1 MKQRCST
8 TVLLAGCVLLLAGC
22 PRTTDTVEC
31 PAPGSPTA
39 GTTTPSDTV
48 PGFTPQVPLEPS
60 VRYFPLDAPEGCSQ
74 AVIVQGLPLVHTR
87 QLLPLD
93 AEGKLVGEGSAEQQV
108 TQVLENLK
116 AVLEA
121 SGSGLG
127 KLVRLG
133 VYANS
138 PATVDLLRKQLAGRV
153 DPAARPAISA
163 VVSPLPQA
171 GALVAIDAVAV
182 AVAGGETNTVARTRC
197 DAVAGDDACA
207 DAAVLPPGPVVYLSG
222 QPSKLPVAEAATES
236 LTTLL
241 GVAEQLKLQPQ
252 QVVQLKVFVQP
263 IAAADQVMEQ
273 IRRAFPDQLVPPV
286 SFVEWIASAP
296 VEIEMVVH
304 LPPASA
310 GSSEAVEYYTPP
322 GVKPSPTFSRAALVH
337 TPQQIY
343 ISGLAAAAPGDGQSQ
358 VRDVFEQLKK
368 ILDETG
374 SDLRHLVKATYYVSA
389 NDAATALDKLRP
401 EYYDPARPPAASKV
415 TVHGVGHADRTLS
428 MDMIAVA
435 AGP

>member
-22 PRTTDTVEC
+22 PRTTDTLEC
-31 PAPGSPTA
+31 PAPGRPTG
-39 GTTTPSDTV
+39 GTTTPSDAV
-48 PGFTPQVPLEPS
+48 PDFTPQAAVEPS

-121 SGSGLG
+121 SGSGLD

-133 VYANS
+133 VYADS
-138 PATVDLLRKQLAGRV
+138 PATVDLLRKQLAARI

-163 VVSPLPQA
+163 VVSPLPRA

-182 AVAGGETNTVARTRC
+182 AGSETNTVARTRC
-197 DAVAGDDACA
+197 NAVAGDDACA
-207 DAAVLPPGPVVYLSG
+207 DAAVMPPGPVVYLSG

-236 LTTLL
+236 LAALL
-241 GVAEQLKLQPQ
+241 GIAEQLRLQPQ

-286 SFVEWIASAP
+286 CFVEWIASAP
-296 VEIEMVVH
+296 VEIEMVVS
-304 LPPASA
+304 LPPALA
-310 GSSEAVEYYTPP
+310 GSSKAVEYYTPP
-322 GVKPSPTFSRAALVH
+322 GVKPSPTFSRAALVYA
-337 TPQQIY
+337 PRQIY
-343 ISGLAAAAPGDGQSQ
+343 ISGLTAAAPGDGPSQ
-358 VRDVFEQLKK
+358 VRDVFEQFKK

-374 SDLRHLVKATYYVSA
+374 SDLRHLVKATYYVSD